1 MHSVTCVAVL
11 RLLVAGAATA
21 VDQAIVAAVV
31 AAGAD
36 LSEFQTHAVVIDHP
50 AVHADDE
57 KSEPLVCTGAAV
69 EVCLA
74 GVLFADVVPKA
85 SVKTF
90 AVEQSEFVAAGIAEL
105 SDAEESDTDS
115 LPDGAEKNQP
125 QY

>member
-1 MHSVTCVAVL
+1 M
-11 RLLVAGAATA
+11 AGAATA

-74 GVLFADVVPKA
+74 GVLVADVVPT

-90 AVEQSEFVAAGIAEL
+90 AVEQGEFVAAGIAEL